1 MVNIKGIPVSISN
14 PAIKDISIK
23 FTTDT
28 VLNLKIGQILSGEVV
43 NTIDSNNAIVRFNEF
58 EVLANTTRE
67 LTNGEPLT
75 VKVESLNPQVIMRLI
90 EADSLPEDKLLSILK
105 RLPIQKVDFGKSI
118 ENLIKTIS
126 NNISDSDFKPEPLL
140 KFKEALFNFP
150 IKLSEDIKPED
161 IRKIIKDSGIF
172 YEDKIL
178 KLLETGLSK
187 ESINE
192 LNNDIKNKLMLFIKD
207 YMPTSDNLKINKE
220 LEKGL
225 KNLINNIE
233 SQQSVNILAQSD
245 SKINP
250 EQKNFIFQI
259 PYIIQNEFKTIK
271 FYLKNNKQGKGE
283 EKSKEEYSLV
293 FILDMVNTGMLRINV
308 NIKDENVHCNINTE
322 KEKVASFFKQFVPD
336 LTKQLSSIGL
346 KATVECSVAR
356 KEYISKE
363 PIHDFLNVG
372 NFQLLDITA

>member
-58 EVLANTTRE
+58 EVLANTTKE

-105 RLPIQKVDFGKSI
+105 RLPIQKADFGKSI

-126 NNISDSDFKPEPLL
+126 NNISDSNFKSEPLL

-150 IKLSEDIKPED
+150 IKLSDDIKPED
-161 IRKIIKDSGIF
+161 IKKIIKDSGIF

-187 ESINE
+187 ESIKE

-233 SQQSVNILAQSD
+233 SHQSVNILAQSD

-271 FYLKNNKQGKGE
+271 FYLKNKKQGKGE
-283 EKSKEEYSLV
+283 EKLKEEYSLV
-293 FILDMVNTGMLRINV
+293 FILDMINTGMLRINV
-308 NIKDENVHCNINTE
+308 NIKDKDVYCNINTE
-322 KEKVASFFKQFVPD
+322 KEKVASFFKQFAPD

-346 KATVECSVAR
+346 NVTVECSVVR

-363 PIHDFLNVG
+363 PAHEFLNAG
-372 NFQLLDITA
+372 NFQLLNITA

>member
-1 MVNIKGIPVSISN
+1 MVNIKGIPASISN
-14 PAIKDISIK
+14 PAIKDISLK
-23 FTTDT
+23 FTTDA

-58 EVLANTTRE
+58 EVLANTTKE

-90 EADSLPEDKLLSILK
+90 EADSLPEDKLISILK
-105 RLPIQKVDFGKSI
+105 RLPIQKADFGKSI

-126 NNISDSDFKPEPLL
+126 NNISDSNFKSEPLL

-150 IKLSEDIKPED
+150 IKLSEDTKPED

-172 YEDKIL
+172 YENKIL

-187 ESINE
+187 ESIKE
-192 LNNDIKNKLMLFIKD
+192 LNNDIKNNLMLFIKD
-207 YMPTSDNLKINKE
+207 YMSTSDNLKINKE

-293 FILDMVNTGMLRINV
+293 FILDMSNTGMLRINV
-308 NIKDENVHCNINTE
+308 NIKNKNVYCNINTE
-322 KEKVASFFKQFVPD
+322 KEKVASFLRQSMPD
-336 LTKQLSSIGL
+336 LVKRLSLIGL
-346 KATVECSVAR
+346 KATVECSVAT

-363 PIHDFLNVG
+363 PIHEFFNVG
-372 NFQLLDITA
+372 NFQLLDIKA

>member
-14 PAIKDISIK
+14 PPIKDISIK
-23 FTTDT
+23 FTTNT

-58 EVLANTTRE
+58 EVLANTTKE
-67 LTNGEPLT
+67 LTNGETLT

-105 RLPIQKVDFGKSI
+105 RLPIQKADFGKSI

-126 NNISDSDFKPEPLL
+126 NTISDSDFESEPLL

-150 IKLSEDIKPED
+150 IKLSDDIKPED
-161 IRKIIKDSGIF
+161 IKKIIKDSGIF

-187 ESINE
+187 ESIKE

-207 YMPTSDNLKINKE
+207 SIPTNDNLKINKE

-225 KNLINNIE
+225 KNLISNIE
-233 SQQSVNILAQSD
+233 THQSVNILAQSD

-259 PYIIQNEFKTIK
+259 PYIIQNEFKTIN
-271 FYLKNNKQGKGE
+271 FYLKNKKQGKGE
-283 EKSKEEYSLV
+283 EKLKEEYSLV
-293 FILDMVNTGMLRINV
+293 FILDMINTGMLRINV
-308 NIKDENVHCNINTE
+308 NIKDKNVYCHINTE
-322 KEKVASFFKQFVPD
+322 KEKVASFFKQFAPD

-346 KATVECSVAR
+346 NATVECSVVR

-363 PIHDFLNVG
+363 PAHEFLNAG

>member
-90 EADSLPEDKLLSILK
+90 ETDSLPEDKLLSILK

-126 NNISDSDFKPEPLL
+126 NNISDSDFKSEPLL

-150 IKLSEDIKPED
+150 IKLSEDTKPED
-161 IRKIIKDSGIF
+161 VKKIIKDSGIF
-172 YEDKIL
+172 YENKIL

-322 KEKVASFFKQFVPD
+322 KEKVASFIRQSMPD
-336 LTKQLSSIGL
+336 LVKRLSLIGL

>member
-58 EVLANTTRE
+58 EVLANTTKE

-75 VKVESLNPQVIMRLI
+75 VKVERLNPQVIMRLI
-90 EADSLPEDKLLSILK
+90 ETDSIPEDKLLSILK
-105 RLPIQKVDFGKSI
+105 RLPIQKTDFGMSI

-126 NNISDSDFKPEPLL
+126 NNISDSNLKSEPLL
-140 KFKEALFNFP
+140 KFKEALLNFP

-161 IRKIIKDSGIF
+161 IRKIVKDSGIF
-172 YEDKIL
+172 YENKIL
-178 KLLETGLSK
+178 QQLDAGLSK
-187 ESINE
+187 ESIKE
-192 LNNDIKNKLMLFIKD
+192 LNNDIKNKLMFIIKD
-207 YMPTSDNLKINKE
+207 TILTNDNIKDNKE
-220 LEKGL
+220 LERGV

-233 SQQSVNILAQSD
+233 SHQSVNILAQSD

-250 EQKNFIFQI
+250 EQKSFIFQI

-271 FYLKNNKQGKGE
+271 FYLKNKKQGKGE
-283 EKSKEEYSLV
+283 EKLKEEYSLV

-308 NIKDENVHCNINTE
+308 NIKDKNVYCQINTE

-346 KATVECSVAR
+346 NVTVECSVVS

-363 PIHDFLNVG
+363 PAHEFLNAG
-372 NFQLLDITA
+372 NFQLLDITV

>member
-90 EADSLPEDKLLSILK
+90 ETDSLPEDKLLSILK

-150 IKLSEDIKPED
+150 IKLSEDTKPED
-161 IRKIIKDSGIF
+161 VKKIIKDSGIF
-172 YEDKIL
+172 YENKIL

-187 ESINE
+187 ESIKE

>member
-90 EADSLPEDKLLSILK
+90 ETDSLPEDKLLSILK

-126 NNISDSDFKPEPLL
+126 NNISNSNFKSEPLL
-140 KFKEALFNFP
+140 KFIEALFNFP
-150 IKLSEDIKPED
+150 IKLSEDTKPED
-161 IRKIIKDSGIF
+161 VKKIIKDSGIF
-172 YEDKIL
+172 YENKIL

-322 KEKVASFFKQFVPD
+322 KEKVASFIRQSMPD
-336 LTKQLSSIGL
+336 LVKRLSLIGL
-346 KATVECSVAR
+346 KATVECSVVR

-363 PIHDFLNVG
+363 PIHEFLNVG

>member
-90 EADSLPEDKLLSILK
+90 ETDSLPEDKLLSILK

-150 IKLSEDIKPED
+150 IKLSEDTKPED
-161 IRKIIKDSGIF
+161 VKKIIKDSGIF
-172 YEDKIL
+172 YENKIL

-293 FILDMVNTGMLRINV
+293 FILDMANTGMLRINV
-308 NIKDENVHCNINTE
+308 NMKDKNVYCHINTE
-322 KEKVASFFKQFVPD
+322 KENVASFFKQFVPD

>member
-1 MVNIKGIPVSISN
+1 
-14 PAIKDISIK
+14 
-23 FTTDT
+23 
-28 VLNLKIGQILSGEVV
+28 
-43 NTIDSNNAIVRFNEF
+43 
-58 EVLANTTRE
+58 
-67 LTNGEPLT
+67 
-75 VKVESLNPQVIMRLI
+75 
-90 EADSLPEDKLLSILK
+90 
-105 RLPIQKVDFGKSI
+105 
-118 ENLIKTIS
+118 
-126 NNISDSDFKPEPLL
+126 
-140 KFKEALFNFP
+140 
-150 IKLSEDIKPED
+150 
-161 IRKIIKDSGIF
+161 
-172 YEDKIL
+172 
-178 KLLETGLSK
+178 
-187 ESINE
+187 
-192 LNNDIKNKLMLFIKD
+192 
-207 YMPTSDNLKINKE
+207 MPTSDNLKINKE